1 MDSFIRNK
9 EDEKVKETI
18 SRQYFAD
25 KQNMGHDLVE
35 FFKQEILAGR
45 LNPGDRIVETKF
57 ARELG
62 ISQTP
67 VREAVRH
74 LAGEGI
80 VTLVPNRGPVVNEL
94 GARDIFEIYSLRAS
108 IEGLAIRLATQ
119 IASDEAIGELERF
132 YEEMKVKAEDDGVGS
147 LLEESL
153 YIHQSIM
160 KLSEHSRLW
169 HAYESISFQIALVNR
184 ILGNESTKVKEVE
197 QHAELIEALKG
208 RDPDKAEL
216 TMRKHIYRSYR
227 ECMDLKEDE
236 TASFGTHLWF

>member
-1 MDSFIRNK
+1 M
-9 EDEKVKETI
+9 KETI

-35 FFKQEILAGR
+35 YFKQEILAGK

-67 VREAVRH
+67 VREAVRQ

-119 IASDEAIGELERF
+119 IASDEAIAELERF
-132 YEEMKVKAEDDGVGS
+132 YEEMKVKVTDDGIGT

-153 YIHQSIM
+153 HIHHSIM
-160 KLSEHSRLW
+160 KLSEHSRLL

-184 ILGNESTKVKEVE
+184 ILGNESTKEKEVE

-236 TASFGTHLWF
+236 TEGFGAHLWF